1 MKTLLPTDLRYF
13 RETALRGSV
22 NRAAAEQRVAPS
34 AVSRQIRKLERGLG
48 VELFVRHGKG
58 VDLTEAGL
66 RLLTH
71 IRRAEIEET
80 ALLRDL
86 ADGTQADP
94 LLRIAC
100 SSAFSTSFVARALT
114 RVRVREPDVRFEVQ
128 TVSNEE
134 ATRLVS
140 EERVDVAATFSTRP
154 HEGIRVEH
162 SVFIPTRVVLA
173 VGHELADRE
182 SLALD
187 DVLDFPYGLLRGQ
200 SSQRELL
207 RAAARR
213 SGRELRPVLEA
224 DQHDALLEFARTGGG
239 VAFASI
245 LAVDEARRYGL
256 SLVELRDPEL
266 RLRNAQ
272 LQTSP
277 WRQPDR
283 VQMVFVE
290 EMITEL
296 GAAIG
301 TPQP

>member
-1 MKTLLPTDLRYF
+1 M
-13 RETALRGSV
+13 
-22 NRAAAEQRVAPS
+22 
-34 AVSRQIRKLERGLG
+34 
-48 VELFVRHGKG
+48 
-58 VDLTEAGL
+58 
-66 RLLTH
+66 
-71 IRRAEIEET
+71 
-80 ALLRDL
+80 
-86 ADGTQADP
+86 
-94 LLRIAC
+94 
-100 SSAFSTSFVARALT
+100 
-114 RVRVREPDVRFEVQ
+114 Q